1 VELGLKGK
9 NVLVLAGSKGI
20 GRAIA
25 EGFALEGANV
35 MIASRSVEN
44 LKTTSAALEKIS
56 KGIVLY
62 KKCDVTNK
70 EDISSLVDETF
81 NSFGSVDILINNAG
95 GPPAGNFDDFEDEQW
110 QQAFEQNLLSYV
122 RAIRAVLPSMR
133 EKKWGRIVN
142 VASSSFKQPIDGLLL
157 SNVMRTGVM
166 GLAKTLATELGP
178 DNILINT
185 IGPGRIA
192 TDRVAELDELA
203 ANSSGVATEEIVR
216 DREALI
222 PLGRYG
228 QPDEFAKHVVFLC
241 SEANSYVTG
250 QSYLIDGG
258 MIKSF

>member
-25 EGFALEGANV
+25 EGFAAEGANV

-44 LKTTSAALEKIS
+44 LKTTSEELEQQI
-56 KGIVLY
+56 GHVHY
-62 KKCDVTNK
+62 HVCDVKKSADIAATVKDTINK
-70 EDISSLVDETF
+70 
-81 NSFGSVDILINNAG
+81 FGSIDILINNAG
-95 GPPAGNFDDFEDEQW
+95 GPPAGNFDDFQDDDW
-110 QQAFEQNLLSYV
+110 QHAFELNLLSYV

-166 GLAKTLATELGP
+166 GLAKTLASELGP

-185 IGPGRIA
+185 VGPGRIA

-203 ANSSGVATEEIVR
+203 AEANGVAIEEVIK

-228 QPDEFAKHVVFLC
+228 KPEEFAKHVVFLC
-241 SEANSYVTG
+241 SEANTYVTG

-258 MIKSF
+258 MVKSF

>member
-44 LKTTSAALEKIS
+44 LKTTSEEIDQQI
-56 KGIVLY
+56 GHVHY
-62 KKCDVTNK
+62 QVCDVKKSAEIAATVKDTINK
-70 EDISSLVDETF
+70 
-81 NSFGSVDILINNAG
+81 FGSIDILINNAG
-95 GPPAGNFDDFEDEQW
+95 GPPAGNFDDFQDEDW
-110 QQAFEQNLLSYV
+110 QHAFELNLLSYV

-166 GLAKTLATELGP
+166 GLAKTLASELGT

-185 IGPGRIA
+185 VGPGRIA

-203 ANSSGVATEEIVR
+203 AEANGVAIEEVIK

-241 SEANSYVTG
+241 SEANTYVTG

-258 MIKSF
+258 MVKSF

>member
-1 VELGLKGK
+1 MDLGLKGK
-9 NVLVLAGSKGI
+9 NVLVLAASKGI

-25 EGFALEGANV
+25 EEFANEGANV
-35 MIASRSVEN
+35 MISSRSEDN
-44 LKTTSAALEKIS
+44 LKAASSDIETLSNS
-56 KGIVLY
+56 KVLY
-62 KKCDVTNK
+62 KTCDVMKK
-70 EDISSLVDETF
+70 EDITSLIDSTIKA
-81 NSFGSVDILINNAG
+81 FGSVDILINNAG
-95 GPPAGNFDDFEDEQW
+95 GPPAGTFDEFEDEQW

-122 RAIRAVLPSMR
+122 RSIRAVLPSMR

-192 TDRVAELDELA
+192 TDRVAELDEIA
-203 ANSSGVATEEIVR
+203 AKTSGVMTEEIVR

-228 QPDEFAKHVVFLC
+228 NPEEFAKHVVFLC
-241 SEANSYVTG
+241 SEANTYVTG
-250 QSYLIDGG
+250 QAYLIDGG
-258 MIKSF
+258 MVKSF